1 MHSLVLETDIDNDD
15 TARDGPRTWRE
26 GHGPLVP
33 GIKRKAKPSSSDKEG
48 SESTLAEESW
58 GGISPTSEESE
69 DSRLRHL
76 ASSQS
81 LMHRVKKRVNLN
93 IPSQCEGVCDKY
105 TYIVSI
111 FINCYTFQ
119 QLLSLRMMAWRSIV
133 MRALSGKKSEVRF
146 ELVN

>member
-15 TARDGPRTWRE
+15 TAQDGPRTWRE

-58 GGISPTSEESE
+58 GGISLTSEESE

-93 IPSQCEGVCDKY
+93 IPSQCEATPLTENDGMEVDCDAC
-105 TYIVSI
+105 IVRKEI
-111 FINCYTFQ
+111 
-119 QLLSLRMMAWRSIV
+119 RSSV
-133 MRALSGKKSEVRF
+133 
-146 ELVN
+146 